1 MPVTMEFV
9 STAVV
14 VAIVAALGLVGI
26 GVVISQLLKM
36 RDYLKNSPPLPPP
49 IDRPV
54 APDDEVQ

>member
-1 MPVTMEFV
+1 MEFV

-49 IDRPV
+49 IDRPA